1 MVVYLLEEGVRL
13 VYLAD
18 SDSVSMYI
26 YYMGEV
32 MFLITLRQNRPPK
45 KSRVRFLNN
54 LKDFLQNSH

>member
-18 SDSVSMYI
+18 SDISMYI

-54 LKDFLQNSH
+54 LKDFLQNGH

>member
-1 MVVYLLEEGVRL
+1 MVAYLLEEGVRL

-18 SDSVSMYI
+18 SDVSMYI

-32 MFLITLRQNRPPK
+32 MFLIMLRQNRPPK

>member
-1 MVVYLLEEGVRL
+1 MVAYLLEEGVRL

-18 SDSVSMYI
+18 SDVSMYI
-26 YYMGEV
+26 YYTGEV

-45 KSRVRFLNN
+45 TSGVRFLNN

>member
-1 MVVYLLEEGVRL
+1 
-13 VYLAD
+13 
-18 SDSVSMYI
+18 MYI

>member
-1 MVVYLLEEGVRL
+1 MVAYLLEEGVRL

-18 SDSVSMYI
+18 SDISMYI

>member
-18 SDSVSMYI
+18 SDISMYI

>member
-1 MVVYLLEEGVRL
+1 MVAYLLEEGVRL

-18 SDSVSMYI
+18 SDVSMYI

-45 KSRVRFLNN
+45 KSSRVRFLNN